1 MCNKGVTNS
10 GDVPN
15 GSSGSN
21 GSDGSGGSGGSD
33 GSGSSPKK
41 ANKVQEAALG
51 ESVKGVKDQIKG
63 MNRQYKSGMKSAKQ
77 KYLDSLRNLGT
88 KDEWFITQTKLQN
101 TYKNQRDANGNGAY
115 GSGMD
120 ALNNVTRTYDSNTDT
135 QIRNADQDA
144 RDSIYQQLYTA
155 QQQAIDDWNNSLTAL
170 KQSVRD
176 INGNYVVNNYN
187 GSGKVKY
194 VKKKNGKWQVDDKA
208 IGKAWKKVFN
218 TNKKVLNKSFKK
230 DAKLKVSKYSLQP
243 NAKTKNVLNGQYNG
257 ISDISNSSGASG
269 QYLANRYG

>member
-1 MCNKGVTNS
+1 MSHGVTDSGIPTGKKGSNS
-10 GDVPN
+10 SSSSSGGSSG
-15 GSSGSN
+15 GSSGS
-21 GSDGSGGSGGSD
+21 S
-33 GSGSSPKK
+33 KK
-41 ANKVQEAALG
+41 ASRAQEAALG
-51 ESVKGVKDQIKG
+51 ESVKGVKDQVKG
-63 MNRQYKSGMKSAKQ
+63 MNRQYKSAMKSAKE
-77 KYLDSLRNLGT
+77 KYKASLRNLGT
-88 KDEWFITQTKLQN
+88 KDEWFNTQVKLQN
-101 TYKNQRDANGNGAY
+101 AYKNQRDANGNGAY

-120 ALNNVTRTYDSNTDT
+120 ALNNVTRTYDSTTDT

-170 KQSVRD
+170 KQTVRD

-194 VKKKNGKWQVDDKA
+194 VKKKNGKWQVNDKA
-208 IGKAWKKVFN
+208 IGKAWKKIFN
-218 TNKKVLNKSFKK
+218 TNKKVLNRGFKK

-243 NAKTKNVLNGQYNG
+243 NAKTKNVLNEQYDG
-257 ISDISNSSGASG
+257 ISDVSNSSGASG